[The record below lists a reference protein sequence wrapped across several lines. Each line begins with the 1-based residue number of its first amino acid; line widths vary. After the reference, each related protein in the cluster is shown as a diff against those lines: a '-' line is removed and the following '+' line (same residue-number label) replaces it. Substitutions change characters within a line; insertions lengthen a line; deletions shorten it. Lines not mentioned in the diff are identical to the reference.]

1 MEIQLIRNAT
11 LRIRYAGQT
20 FLIDPDLAPRH
31 HRPSFTGRS
40 ANPMVELPIPPDEV
54 AAGLDLL
61 LVSHLH
67 QDHFDAVEVLP
78 RDLPIL
84 CQPGD
89 EERIREKGFGAVTPL
104 GDTVEWRGVRIS
116 RTGGEHGTGEVGLWM
131 GNVSG
136 FVLEATGEPTL
147 YWAGDTVW
155 CGAVREALAQF
166 RPDVVI
172 THSCGARWPDGAGVR
187 QLIVMDAEET
197 LAVCA
202 AAPQAAVVAT
212 HMEAL
217 DHATVSRADLRA
229 AAEAQG
235 IPAARLRIPDDG
247 AVVSFER

>member
-1 MEIQLIRNAT
+1 MEVQLIRNAT
-11 LRIRYAGQT
+11 LRIRYAGQMI
-20 FLIDPDLAPRH
+20 LIDPDLAPKH
-31 HRPSFTGRS
+31 HRPSFTGHS
-40 ANPMVELPIPPDEV
+40 ANPMVDLPFPPGEV
-54 AAGLDLL
+54 AAGVDLL

-89 EERIREKGFGAVTPL
+89 EAAIREKGFGAVTPL
-104 GDTVEWRGVRIS
+104 DGSADWRGVRIS
-116 RTGGEHGTGEVGLWM
+116 RTGGQHGTGEVGQWM

-136 FVLEATGEPTL
+136 FVLEAPGEPTL
-147 YWAGDTVW
+147 YWAGDTIW
-155 CGAVREALAQF
+155 CEPVREALGRF

-172 THSCGARWPDGAGVR
+172 THSCGARWLDATGVR
-187 QLIVMDAEET
+187 QLIVMDAEQT

-202 AAPQAAVVAT
+202 AAPHATVVAT

-229 AAEAQG
+229 AAEAQDL
-235 IPAARLRIPDDG
+235 PAARLRIPDDG
-247 AVVSFER
+247 SVVSFER